1 MRGKLS
7 FLGHD
12 LEIILSQ
19 SRQLL
24 PGIRRMDAFY
34 HDPSGVTLTA
44 VTINPEDDPPEPS
57 DLLIDGKTEPLLRLI
72 GLKSPYSW
80 YADEE
85 LPYNI
90 KGATPRIPDVFS
102 ELNKVVLMIRINND
116 DSSKRDALV
125 IYFREAMSNFGMNLA
140 QKELTAGHKEIIAHM
155 LINMLNVIRNIA
167 RQDRL
172 VWQPIKEV
180 MKENHHKIEMI
191 NRKMEDLMQR
201 YQERLVDSCN
211 YFLSNI
217 SAKEGR
223 KYVFSEG
230 ALRLIKSSS
239 VEYYKIENAIK
250 LAVQLANNF
259 QTDDECPQIEI
270 TENFL
275 NFNAAKLEEEKS
287 DLSDTVYEKPFNYL
301 TNLELLAEKVKAKNL
316 QVKSQTV
323 VDEMENPVNPSAIT
337 WMVNHNMKAIQHLFR
352 LYPDKWPIIRN
363 EFKPILR
370 IIRQTHQPERKK
382 RID

>member
-1 MRGKLS
+1 MRGKFS

-34 HDPSGVTLTA
+34 HDSSTETFTA
-44 VTINPEDDPPEPS
+44 VTINPEDDPPEPYE
-57 DLLIDGKTEPLLRLI
+57 LMIEGKAEPLLKLI
-72 GLKSPYSW
+72 HLKSSYSW

-90 KGATPRIPDVFS
+90 KGSSPKIPDVFS
-102 ELNKVVLMIRINND
+102 ELNKVVLMIRLSND
-116 DSSKRDALV
+116 DGSARDALV
-125 IYFREAMSNFGMNLA
+125 IYFREKMSNFGMNLA
-140 QKELTAGHKEIIAHM
+140 QKELTAEHKEIIAHM
-155 LINMLNVIRNIA
+155 LINMVTTVRNIA
-167 RQDRL
+167 RLDRT
-172 VWQPIKEV
+172 VWNPIKEI
-180 MKENHHKIEMI
+180 MKENHFKMDQTT
-191 NRKMEDLMQR
+191 RKLDDLMQR

-217 SAKEGR
+217 SANEGR
-223 KYVFSEG
+223 KYVFTEG

-259 QTDDECPQIEI
+259 HSDDEGPQIEI

-287 DLSDTVYEKPFNYL
+287 DLADTVYEKPFNYL
-301 TNLELLAEKVKAKNL
+301 TSLELLAEKVKAKNL

-370 IIRQTHQPERKK
+370 IIKQADQPQRIK
-382 RID
+382 RSE